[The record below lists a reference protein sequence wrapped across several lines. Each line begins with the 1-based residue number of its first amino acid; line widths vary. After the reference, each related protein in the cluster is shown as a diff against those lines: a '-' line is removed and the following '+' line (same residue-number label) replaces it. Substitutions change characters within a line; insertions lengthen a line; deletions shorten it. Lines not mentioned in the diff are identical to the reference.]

1 MGEVRGRMRGGI
13 LISLLR
19 KIKNKLLTVTNPA
32 CYTAM
37 AGTGSVVPARKICQR
52 CCLAPAV

>member
-1 MGEVRGRMRGGI
+1 MRGGI

-37 AGTGSVVPARKICQR
+37 AGTGSVVPAHKICQR
-52 CCLAPAV
+52 CRLAPAV